1 MRRFPTV
8 YLDYNAST
16 PLDPVVRDVVI
27 AGFES
32 WGNPSSV
39 HHVGQEARA
48 LLDDARDRV
57 ASVFRCRPSEI
68 VFTGGGTEANNL
80 AILGAA
86 RARVS
91 KGRHLICSPTEHPAV
106 LQCFEHLARH
116 EGFEVSWLP
125 VDAVGRVDPEAV
137 CAAIRPDTTLVSVMA
152 ANNETGVHQPFAAI
166 GRICRERE
174 VLYHCDAVQ
183 WFGKEPVPGMAC
195 FEADLVSFCAHKLHG
210 PKGVGL
216 VYLRAPLV
224 LSRHMLGG
232 PQENDRRAGTENLPL
247 VLGLASAIERF
258 LSPGVFPTRD
268 LQALAHSLTTA
279 VASVEGVQVVG
290 PSTGRLSNTVGF
302 VLGGSD
308 SLALLANLDLEGI
321 CASSGSACS
330 AGALEPSHVLLAQG
344 YPPSLAAAFVRF
356 SLGRE
361 TSAEQIR
368 SVCDRL
374 PAILARSRGC

>member
-258 LSPGVFPTRD
+258 LSPGVFPTVD

>member
-279 VASVEGVQVVG
+279 VASVEGIQVVG